1 MAHDAV
7 RFVLN
12 FRSIIEIAPL
22 QIYCS
27 ALALTPKGVTV
38 KEQFSKCVP
47 GWINNLPRVREDWDS
62 TLQVLVGHSNSVFKV
77 RFSPDGK
84 LLASASGDNTV
95 RLWDSKTGACLATLH
110 GHSGCVR
117 EVAFSPDGK
126 LLASA
131 SSDQTVWLWH
141 SATGTCHTTLEGH
154 SDWVRQVAFSPDGK
168 LLASASYDNTVRL
181 WDSATGTCHTTLE
194 GHSYGVNSV
203 AFSPDGK
210 LLASASDDRTVRLW
224 DSTTRICLAT
234 LHGHSDWVL
243 EVGFAPDGE
252 NLISTCRDKS
262 IRFWDVNTMAEIRAA
277 DAKEIPN
284 SRFTIADDWISLG
297 MLRLLLLPPDYK
309 VNCFA
314 VRSGVIALGHRSGR
328 VSLIGFDLDSVALG
342 GLISAELHLN
352 TARSSPPTTDA
363 VGPSLVSWPQR
374 LWEGWRHR

>member
-1 MAHDAV
+1 MVHDAV

-62 TLQVLVGHSNSVFKV
+62 TLQVLVGHSGLVVNVS
-77 RFSPDGK
+77 FSPDGK

-110 GHSGCVR
+110 GHSSWVR

-126 LLASA
+126 
-131 SSDQTVWLWH
+131 H
-141 SATGTCHTTLEGH
+141 
-154 SDWVRQVAFSPDGK
+154 
-168 LLASASYDNTVRL
+168 
-181 WDSATGTCHTTLE
+181 
-194 GHSYGVNSV
+194 
-203 AFSPDGK
+203 
-210 LLASASDDRTVRLW
+210 
-224 DSTTRICLAT
+224 
-234 LHGHSDWVL
+234 
-243 EVGFAPDGE
+243 
-252 NLISTCRDKS
+252 LISTCRDQS

-314 VRSGVIALGHRSGR
+314 VRSGVVALGHRSGR

-363 VGPSLVSWPQR
+363 AGRSLVSWPQR